1 MFFYTYINKEKWKP
15 RINIYDVFNNNIT
28 PSEYSIGFTE
38 TKTIRTN
45 DYMPLNTYMKYYE
58 NKTCK
63 IIDLANELKDLTPE
77 YQLFSIPKKT
87 GGLRHIAAPTP
98 ETSLNL
104 NKIKHLL
111 ENDLHLLP
119 HNAAFAY
126 VKGRCTKDALLKHV
140 EHKSNFY
147 LKIDL
152 KDFFPSCNAEF
163 IFTQL
168 MKLQIMATLSKI
180 YGEAIEES
188 YKTIIKYCLLD
199 GGLPQG
205 SPVSPLLINLIM
217 VPLDFYITKH
227 CAEKGLFYTRYADD
241 ILISGKENF
250 NFNDEVNYLRGLF
263 ENRAPFKINEKKT
276 RYGSNKGK
284 NWNLGL
290 MVNQKNEITIGY
302 RKKERLR
309 ATIFNFFNAL
319 TTDNSW
325 DIVDVQALQGTISY
339 YHKISPQMVKNTIK
353 KYEQKFNLDFNLEI
367 QKIINP

>member
-1 MFFYTYINKEKWKP
+1 MFYTYIDKEQWKP
-15 RINIYDVFNNNIT
+15 KISIYDVFNNNT
-28 PSEYSIGFTE
+28 TTSQYSIGFTE
-38 TKTIRTN
+38 TKTIKTN
-45 DYMPLNTYMKYYE
+45 KFLPYDTYTKYYE
-58 NKTCK
+58 NKIDK
-63 IIDLANELKDLTPE
+63 IIELSNKLKNLTPK
-77 YQLFSIPKKT
+77 YDLFSIPKKT
-87 GGLRHIAAPTP
+87 GGLRHIAAPQP
-98 ETSLNL
+98 ETSLYL
-104 NKIKHLL
+104 NEIKHLL
-111 ENDLHLLP
+111 ENDLHLLS

-140 EHKSNFY
+140 EHGSNFY

-152 KDFFPSCNAEF
+152 KDFFPSCNADF
-163 IFTQL
+163 IFKQL
-168 MKLQIMATLSKI
+168 MQLQIMASISRI
-180 YGEAIEES
+180 YGEVIEEC
-188 YKTIIKYCLLD
+188 YKDIINYCLLD

-205 SPVSPLLINLIM
+205 SPVSPLLTNLIM

-227 CAEKGLFYTRYADD
+227 CKEKGLCYTRYADD

-263 ENRAPFKINEKKT
+263 ENHAPFKINEKKT

-290 MVNQKNEITIGY
+290 MINQKNEITIGY

-319 TTDNSW
+319 TTGNSW
-325 DIVDVQALQGTISY
+325 DIVDVQALQGTLSY
-339 YHKISPQMVKNTIK
+339 YHKINPQMVENTIK
-353 KYEQKFNLDFNLEI
+353 KYEQKFNMDFNLEV

>member
-1 MFFYTYINKEKWKP
+1 MFYTYIDKEQWKP
-15 RINIYDVFNNNIT
+15 RVNIYDVFTNNII
-28 PSEYSIGFTE
+28 PSEYSIGYTE
-38 TKTIRTN
+38 TKTIKTDRF
-45 DYMPLNTYMKYYE
+45 MPLDTYTKYYE
-58 NKTCK
+58 NQPEK
-63 IIDLANELKDLTPE
+63 IINLANELKDLTPN

-87 GGLRHIAAPTP
+87 GGLRHIAAPDS

-104 NKIKHLL
+104 NKVKHLL
-111 ENDLHLLP
+111 EQELKLLP
-119 HNAAFAY
+119 HNSAYAY

-140 EHKSNFY
+140 EHGSNFY

-152 KDFFPSCNAEF
+152 KDFFTSCNADF
-163 IFTQL
+163 IFKQL
-168 MKLQIMATLSKI
+168 MRLQIIATLSRI
-180 YGEAIEES
+180 YGEALDYFI
-188 YKTIIKYCLLD
+188 KIIINYCLLD

-205 SPVSPLLINLIM
+205 SPVSPLLTNLIM

-227 CAEKGLFYTRYADD
+227 CKEKGLFYTRYADD

-263 ENRAPFKINEKKT
+263 ENHAPFKINEKKT

-319 TTDNSW
+319 TTGNSW
-325 DIVDVQALQGTISY
+325 DIVDVQALQGTLSY
-339 YHKISPQMVKNTIK
+339 YHKISPQMVENTIK
-353 KYEQKFNLDFNLEI
+353 KYEQKFNMDFNSEV